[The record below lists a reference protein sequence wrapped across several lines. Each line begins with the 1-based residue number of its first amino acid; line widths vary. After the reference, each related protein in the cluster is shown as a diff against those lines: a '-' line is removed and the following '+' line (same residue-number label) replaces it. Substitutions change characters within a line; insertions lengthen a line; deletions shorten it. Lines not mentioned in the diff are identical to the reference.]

1 MERNSEAQTREMR
14 QLMILA
20 FLRGW
25 RLPRRPAPAE
35 IKYCLYPSYPG
46 TGEDAI
52 HRRFSED
59 MDGLRRAGLIVYD
72 DLRPSRRVTLTPP
85 EKDPGLYLTLEEH
98 RALGEARHRLDWKP
112 APGPFSG
119 EAGTEKLAHV
129 VRALRL
135 IEEGNSE
142 VADLAEALE
151 VRPRKIHQIL
161 DRLDGVRPAADA
173 LAALM
178 IERNAVHQRPEA
190 AHVRYGPADRPL
202 SGRGLDEIGLF
213 AYSREEVD
221 DRLALIDAAL
231 AADPGA
237 RDAAALASART
248 KLAAWRERLE
258 RA

>member
-20 FLRGW
+20 FLCGF
-25 RLPRRPAPAE
+25 LPRRPEPAE
-35 IKYCLYPSYPG
+35 IKYCLYPNYPG
-46 TGEDAI
+46 AGEEAV

-59 MDGLRRAGLIVYD
+59 MDGLRRAGLIVYE

-98 RALGEARHRLDWKP
+98 RALGEARHRLGWKP

-119 EAGTEKLAHV
+119 EAGTEKLAYV

-135 IEEGNSE
+135 VEEGISE
-142 VADLAEALE
+142 VADLAEALK

-178 IERNAVHQRPEA
+178 IERNAVNRRPEA

-237 RDAAALASART
+237 RDAAALGSARS